1 MDEQKAF
8 EAEYRRSVKT
18 DAQALVNRV
27 MRHAEQEYYQTD
39 IYLND
44 VLIEA
49 RKIFCEM
56 MTKENF

>member
-27 MRHAEQEYYQTD
+27 MRRAEQEDYQTD

-44 VLIEA
+44 VLREA